1 MGRCVASRP
10 VRAGAGLHSPGVRRT
25 VASMTDD
32 RHAPIDVLAEGRYF
46 RFLRQGNWE
55 SIQPKCFSDV
65 ALIVPLLNDGRL
77 LLIEQYRIPVAAPV
91 IELPAGLV
99 GDETHLRG
107 ESIETAA
114 RRELIE
120 ETGYEAASIDIL
132 SQGPPS
138 PGSNSVVVTI
148 LLARDLR
155 KVGPGGGDATEDIRV
170 HEVALAEI
178 DDWLTARQADGAVVD
193 LKLYAGLYLLD
204 AWRRRESR

>member
-1 MGRCVASRP
+1 MT
-10 VRAGAGLHSPGVRRT
+10 HSSDIP
-25 VASMTDD
+25 ME
-32 RHAPIDVLAEGRYF
+32 VLAEGTYF
-46 RFLRQGNWE
+46 RFLRQGRWE

-65 ALIVPLLNDGRL
+65 VLIVPLLEEERIV
-77 LLIEQYRIPVAAPV
+77 LIEQYRIPVAGPV

-99 GDETHLRG
+99 GDETHFQG
-107 ESIETAA
+107 ESIEAAA

-120 ETGYEAASIDIL
+120 ETGYEADRIDIL

-155 KVGPGGGDATEDIRV
+155 KVGPGGGDASEEIRV
-170 HEVALAEI
+170 HEVSLA
-178 DDWLTARQADGAVVD
+178 DLDAWLTARRAEGAVVD

-204 AWRRRESR
+204 VHRRREAP